1 MVTPDAD
8 GFDTL
13 AIHAGARPD
22 PVTGARITPIYRTA
36 SFVFEDSDTAA
47 QTFRQARPGYVYS
60 RVANP
65 TVAVLEERV
74 AAMHGGVAAIATA
87 SGQAAVH
94 LAIAT
99 LMGQGGHIVASSA
112 LYGGTVNLLSYTL
125 PRFGINTTFVDPR
138 DHEGLAGAITPDT
151 RLVIGETI
159 ANPVM
164 TVMDIPAVA
173 AIAQE
178 AGVPLLVDNTFA
190 SPVLCRPI
198 DLGADLV
205 YESATK
211 FLSGNGSV
219 MGGVLIDGGTFD
231 WEASDK
237 FPELT
242 EPYVGFHGM
251 TFTDEYGPA
260 AFAARARTEGLR
272 DFGGIMSPDTA
283 FSLIQGC
290 ETLAVRMPRHVDNAQ
305 AIAGFLADHDQVD
318 WVAYPGLADHPDHEL
333 AETLLP
339 GGAGAVLAFGIN
351 GGRPAGKAFIEAVE
365 VFSHLANIGDLR
377 SLVIHPA
384 STTHQRLTAEQ
395 LQAAGIG
402 EELIRLSVGLED
414 PKDLIADL
422 DQALR
427 SAAQGSAA
435 QGSVAPGPA
444 VPETG

>member
-1 MVTPDAD
+1 
-8 GFDTL
+8 
-13 AIHAGARPD
+13 
-22 PVTGARITPIYRTA
+22 
-36 SFVFEDSDTAA
+36 
-47 QTFRQARPGYVYS
+47 
-60 RVANP
+60 
-65 TVAVLEERV
+65 
-74 AAMHGGVAAIATA
+74 
-87 SGQAAVH
+87 
-94 LAIAT
+94 
-99 LMGQGGHIVASSA
+99 
-112 LYGGTVNLLSYTL
+112 
-125 PRFGINTTFVDPR
+125 
-138 DHEGLAGAITPDT
+138 
-151 RLVIGETI
+151 
-159 ANPVM
+159 
-164 TVMDIPAVA
+164 
-173 AIAQE
+173 
-178 AGVPLLVDNTFA
+178 
-190 SPVLCRPI
+190 
-198 DLGADLV
+198 
-205 YESATK
+205 
-211 FLSGNGSV
+211 
-219 MGGVLIDGGTFD
+219 
-231 WEASDK
+231 
-237 FPELT
+237 
-242 EPYVGFHGM
+242 
-251 TFTDEYGPA
+251 
-260 AFAARARTEGLR
+260 
-272 DFGGIMSPDTA
+272 MSPDTA

-435 QGSVAPGPA
+435 QGSVAQRPA